1 MPNRNSGNG
10 DNGVAV
16 VYRDGWSAA
25 EVSAKQTEKRFIRTE
40 KDMLKVAL
48 KICRTVRNSKVNLH
62 LSDIDV
68 KPTRRNYDNISTK
81 STVLTTM
88 LSSDKIAP
96 RLAFVSSGMFTDPDA
111 AYAESVKYY
120 EEHREEIERENLS
133 AVRGNNTGDSE
144 GSEQG
149 RSSGSEDRTR
159 GTSGNS
165 D

>member
-1 MPNRNSGNG
+1 MRMQIN
-10 DNGVAV
+10 V
-16 VYRDGWSAA
+16 
-25 EVSAKQTEKRFIRTE
+25 EISAKQTEKRFIRTE
-40 KDMLKVAL
+40 KDMLKVVL
-48 KICRTVRNSKVNLH
+48 KICSTVRNRKVNLH

-149 RSSGSEDRTR
+149 RSSGSEDRTW